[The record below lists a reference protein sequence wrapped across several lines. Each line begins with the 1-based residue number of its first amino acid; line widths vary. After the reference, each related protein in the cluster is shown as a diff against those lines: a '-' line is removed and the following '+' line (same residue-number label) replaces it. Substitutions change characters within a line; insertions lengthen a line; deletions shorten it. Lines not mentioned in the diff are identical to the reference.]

1 MVSLTIVGCLVPY
14 NDAELLNGS
23 GSQDANASPFVIAVK
38 NAGISVVPSIMNVV
52 ILIAVLSVGNSSIYG
67 SSRTMAALADRGQ
80 APKILGYIDNTG
92 RPLVAIIV
100 ASAIGLLCFIVAAGT
115 ATRVQAFNWMLAISG
130 LSSIFTWASICLC
143 HIRFRHAWKY
153 NGHST
158 DELAF
163 TAQSGYWGSWL
174 GFVMNILIL
183 IAQFWTAVWP
193 VGYAS
198 ETPSEIAQ
206 GFFEAY
212 LAMPIVIF
220 FYLAFKIIKRPKF
233 KRIRD
238 IDVTSGRREMDD
250 LPGILAHEREVWAT
264 WPWYK
269 KVWNTLF

>member
-14 NDAELLNGS
+14 DDPELLNGT

-52 ILIAVLSVGNSSIYG
+52 ILIAVLSVGNSSVYG

-92 RPLVAIIV
+92 RPLVSIIV

-115 ATRVQAFNWMLAISG
+115 DTRTQAFNWMLAISG
-130 LSSIFTWASICLC
+130 LSSIFTWASICAC

-153 NGHST
+153 NGHT
-158 DELAF
+158 LDELAF
-163 TAQSGYWGSWL
+163 TSQPGYYGSWIGL
-174 GFVMNILIL
+174 IMNMLIL

-198 ETPSEIAQ
+198 ETPNEIAQ

-212 LAMPIVIF
+212 LAMPIVIL
-220 FYLAFKIIKRPKF
+220 FYVAFKLIKKTKF
-233 KRIRD
+233 KRIKD
-238 IDVTSGRREMDD
+238 IDVTSGRREMD
-250 LPGILAHEREVWAT
+250 LASILAEEKAIEAT

-269 KVWNTLF
+269 KWWNIAF